1 MTKVELRTSI
11 KNMVN
16 KLDDE
21 RLLKAYHTLLTSLM
35 EEKEKSAVI
44 GHSAKGEPLTK
55 NSLIKKVKA
64 ASARVKSGK
73 YISQEEVEKQASKW

>member
-1 MTKVELRTSI
+1 MTKVELKTSI

-16 KLDDE
+16 RLDDE
-21 RLLKAYHTLLTSLM
+21 RLLKAYHILLTSLM
-35 EEKEKSAVI
+35 EEKEKSSVI

-55 NSLIKKVKA
+55 SGLIKKVKA

-73 YISQEEVEKQASKW
+73 YVSQEEVEKQASKW